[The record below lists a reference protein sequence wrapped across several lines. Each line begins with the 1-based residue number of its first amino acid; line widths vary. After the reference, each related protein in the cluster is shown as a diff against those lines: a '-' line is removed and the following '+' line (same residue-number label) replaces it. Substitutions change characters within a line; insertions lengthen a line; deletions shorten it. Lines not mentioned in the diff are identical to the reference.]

1 MKRFSVIILT
11 FILMLTGCVNQ
22 NKKDLFNYINA
33 ELPPVVEM
41 ENDALEKYNNLI
53 SNNNYTYDTF
63 YTALK
68 NEIIPTYEDFLNKLT
83 KISPKTKDLKE
94 IHNLYIEGAKYQLK
108 ALKLLQKGIEEKD
121 NELLLKSS
129 EFLKKSKKYMT
140 EYKNKI
146 VTLAEKYHMEY
157 KLD

>member
-41 ENDALEKYNNLI
+41 ENNALEKYNNLI

-83 KISPKTKDLKE
+83 KISPKTEDLKE

-140 EYKNKI
+140 EYKNRI

>member
-83 KISPKTKDLKE
+83 KISPKTEDLKE